1 EWWKGYSVVAIFID
15 IEDVLDKRSTWS
27 ALRGGVTP
35 PWIFNAFM
43 LTFERP
49 ISLWLTVIYA
59 DDGVMLFRYTDAL
72 SIQGSGVFGND
83 HKALVRP
90 DRERKAIYGLLCL
103 MEKEDKVVRLQHL
116 VAKEGA
122 ESWKVLL
129 DFLEKQDD
137 EKLSAYFRA

>member
-1 EWWKGYSVVAIFID
+1 TVPVDTVRYDTHPDTAIGQLERIVREVWSKGYSVVAIFID

-27 ALRGGVTP
+27 TLRGGVTP

-59 DDGVMLFRYTDAL
+59 DDGVILFRYTDAL

-83 HKALVRP
+83 HKVLV
-90 DRERKAIYGLLCL
+90 
-103 MEKEDKVVRLQHL
+103 
-116 VAKEGA
+116 
-122 ESWKVLL
+122 
-129 DFLEKQDD
+129 
-137 EKLSAYFRA
+137 